1 MFLFLSKVLD
11 LLLAPLTWALLLVAL
26 GWTLRRRT
34 TLAWSLVVL
43 ASAQLL
49 VFSTPPVA
57 DSLMRWTEMT
67 APRTFVAN
75 ETYDAVIVLGGVM
88 EQRSPWMDNGR
99 DLSGAAER
107 ITRSFELLLSGQ
119 ARHVLLSGGLMNP
132 APGAPSEAEQL
143 AAMLKGW
150 GIPDD
155 RITVETRSRNT
166 HENAVESARIVAEH
180 GWRRVLLVTSA
191 KHMPRALGCF
201 RRAGLTLDA
210 LPVDYRGGS
219 PTAGASW
226 LPRAS
231 DLELSTDALRE
242 LAGRVAYRL
251 QGYTDD

>member
-1 MFLFLSKVLD
+1 LFLFLSKILD
-11 LLLAPLTWALLLVAL
+11 LLFAPLTWTLLLVAL
-26 GWTLRRRT
+26 GWALRRRT

-43 ASAQLL
+43 AATQLL
-49 VFSTPPVA
+49 VFSTPRVA
-57 DSLMRWTEMT
+57 DSLMRWTEAA
-67 APRTFVAN
+67 APRTFVTN

-88 EQRSPWMDNGR
+88 EQRSPWMDNGK

-107 ITRSFELLLSGQ
+107 ITRCFELLRAGR
-119 ARHVLLSGGLMNP
+119 ARNVLVSGGLMDP
-132 APGAPSEAEQL
+132 APGVPSEAEQL
-143 AAMLKGW
+143 AAMLEDW
-150 GIPDD
+150 GISDD

-166 HENAVESARIVAEH
+166 HENAVESARIVSER

-201 RRAGLTLDA
+201 RRAGLTPDA

-219 PTAGASW
+219 EAAGASW

-251 QGYTDD
+251 QGYTPD